1 MSQPIVAIVGRP
13 NVGKSALF
21 NRIVGQ
27 RKAIV
32 EDLAGT
38 TRDRIYAE
46 ASWGDREFSIIDTG
60 GYESRPT
67 TDIRQKVKEQLSQAI
82 EEADVLLFVVNGE
95 EGVTG
100 GDLETAE
107 LLRRSGKPLLLAVNK
122 MDNPRKNS
130 NAVIFYELGLGE
142 PFPISAYH
150 GIGTADLLDKL
161 VALLPPPPPSAPVDE
176 AMMKVA
182 IVGRPNVGKS
192 MLLNALI
199 GKERAIVSEIAGTT
213 RDAVDMVLETATDK
227 YLLIDTAGIRRAGK
241 ITKGIEQYSVMRSM
255 EAIDRCEVALLVTD
269 VEEIMTAQDAH
280 IAGYIK
286 KAGKSLVV
294 IVNKWDL
301 AEGMEKD
308 EIKAGVLEE
317 LKFFPDM
324 PILFVSALNG
334 DGLKKVLPAVKQVY
348 EERLKRI
355 PTALLN
361 GIITNA
367 LASHPPPS
375 VKGRNLKILYV
386 TQAETNPPT
395 FVFFVNDA
403 KLRHFS
409 YDRYLE
415 NKLREVFGFI
425 GTPLRFTF
433 KSRRKE

>member
-67 TDIRQKVKEQLSQAI
+67 TDIKQKVKEQLAQAI

-95 EGVTG
+95 EGVTA

-130 NAVIFYELGLGE
+130 NAVMFYELGLGE

-150 GIGTADLLDKL
+150 GIGTADLIDKL
-161 VALLPPPPPSAPVDE
+161 VTLLPPPPPSASVDE
-176 AMMKVA
+176 SMMKVA

-269 VEEIMTAQDAH
+269 VEEILTAQDAH

-301 AEGMEKD
+301 GEGMEKD
-308 EIKAGVLEE
+308 EIKAAVLEE

-361 GIITNA
+361 GIIQNA
-367 LASHPPPS
+367 LASHPPPA
-375 VKGRNLKILYV
+375 VKGRNLKILYA